1 MHIGLRIVQVKGL
14 FFDRQAIQSAVSRTE
29 RKVLSRFGAFVRQD
43 AKQRI
48 QRRKRAS
55 RAGESPTNRTGLLK
69 RHIYFLFDPER
80 RSVVIGPA
88 RLNRSTDAPRTLEH
102 GGEITRAEPW
112 TPGLRTASQSSST
125 VEIKPRP
132 YMGPAFEKEQSQLS
146 SLWKDSI
153 R

>member
-69 RHIYFLFDPER
+69 RHIYFLFDPDR
-80 RSVVIGPA
+80 RSVVIGPV

-102 GGEITRAEPW
+102 GGEIVIETKPNDKVE
-112 TPGLRTASQSSST
+112 

-132 YMGPAFEKEQSQLS
+132 YMGPAFEKEQSQLP

>member
-14 FFDRQAIQSAVSRTE
+14 FFDRQSIQSAVSRTE

-43 AKQRI
+43 AQQRI

-55 RAGESPTNRTGLLK
+55 KPGEAPTNRTGLLK
-69 RHIYFLFDPER
+69 RHIYFVFEPER

-88 RLNRSTDAPRTLEH
+88 RLNRSTDAPQTLEH
-102 GGEITRAEPW
+102 GGEVVIETKANDKVE
-112 TPGLRTASQSSST
+112 

-132 YMGPAFEKEQSQLS
+132 YMGPAFEKEQSQLP

>member
-1 MHIGLRIVQVKGL
+1 MHIGLRIIQVKGL

-69 RHIYFLFDPER
+69 RHIYFLFDPDR

-102 GGEITRAEPW
+102 GGEITIE
-112 TPGLRTASQSSST
+112 TKSNDKVE

-132 YMGPAFEKEQSQLS
+132 FMGPSFEKEQSQLP
-146 SLWKDSI
+146 SLWRDSI
-153 R
+153 K

>member
-1 MHIGLRIVQVKGL
+1 MHIGLRIIQVKGL

-43 AKQRI
+43 AQQRI
-48 QRRKRAS
+48 QRRKRPS

-69 RHIYFLFDPER
+69 RHIYFLFDPDR

-102 GGEITRAEPW
+102 GGEITIE
-112 TPGLRTASQSSST
+112 TKSKETIE
-125 VEIKPRP
+125 VEIAPRP
-132 YMGPAFEKEQSQLS
+132 FMGPAFEKEQSQLP
-146 SLWKDSI
+146 SLWRDSI
-153 R
+153 K